1 MSDKKIYYGAEEITD
16 EAREVLS
23 RQFIEINDNSD
34 KQRVYK
40 YSYGYI
46 LQEYLDQ
53 QVEGTGRSIQG
64 LCYDLK
70 IGEILDTKCGFK
82 ILRVL

>member
-16 EAREVLS
+16 KNREVLN
-23 RQFIEINDNSD
+23 RQFLELNENSD
-34 KQRVYK
+34 KPEVYK